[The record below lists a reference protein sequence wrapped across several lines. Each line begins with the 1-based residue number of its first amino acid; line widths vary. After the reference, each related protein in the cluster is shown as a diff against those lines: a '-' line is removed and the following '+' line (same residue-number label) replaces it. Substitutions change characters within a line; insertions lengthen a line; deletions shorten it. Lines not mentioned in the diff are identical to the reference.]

1 MPDLTGMDVSAARA
15 ALKEKSLSCRTQ
27 GDGETVSGQVP
38 AAGAV
43 IPGGS
48 EVVLYLGTEAEQQIV
63 TVPDVTGKDAE
74 SANRL
79 LTEAGLYMKIIG
91 ATGSEGTI
99 LATRQLPEAGENVK
113 QGTVV
118 EVEFSDLGARD

>member
-1 MPDLTGMDVSAARA
+1 M
-15 ALKEKSLSCRTQ
+15 
-27 GDGETVSGQVP
+27 
-38 AAGAV
+38 
-43 IPGGS
+43 
-48 EVVLYLGTEAEQQIV
+48 VLYLGTEAEQQIV

-99 LATRQLPEAGENVK
+99 LATRQLPEAGENVE

>member
-1 MPDLTGMDVSAARA
+1 MNLRMIGF
-15 ALKEKSLSCRTQ
+15 
-27 GDGETVSGQVP
+27 
-38 AAGAV
+38 
-43 IPGGS
+43 
-48 EVVLYLGTEAEQQIV
+48 VLGRI
-63 TVPDVTGKDAE
+63 
-74 SANRL
+74 L

-99 LATRQLPEAGENVK
+99 LATRQLPEAGENVE